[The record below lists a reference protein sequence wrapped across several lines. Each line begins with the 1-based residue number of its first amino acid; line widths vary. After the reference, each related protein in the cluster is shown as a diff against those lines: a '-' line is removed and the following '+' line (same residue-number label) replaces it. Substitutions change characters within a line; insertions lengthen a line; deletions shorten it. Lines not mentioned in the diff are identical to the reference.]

1 MDHKVQITFQ
11 AMAWSGWDPDGYSI
25 VTSAKLWAEKGRAL
39 NPATLG
45 HSISHADATGPMSY
59 EVLVEHIVADRVG
72 FAYRRLVVDNADGT
86 INLTAPN
93 SGQFILRCGETQNL
107 STPTMDAGIS
117 VSVTLN
123 DIR

>member
-11 AMAWSGWDPDGYSI
+11 ATAWSGWDPDGYSI

-39 NPATLG
+39 NSATLG
-45 HSISHADATGPMSY
+45 HSTSSADEPGPMSY
-59 EVLVEHIVADRVG
+59 EVLVEHIFADRVG
-72 FAYRRLVVDNADGT
+72 FAYRRLVIDNPDGT

-93 SGQFILRCGETQNL
+93 FGRFILRLGETKNL

>member
-1 MDHKVQITFQ
+1 MEHKVQITFQ
-11 AMAWSGWDPDGYSI
+11 ATAWSGWDPDGYSI
-25 VTSAKLWAEKGRAL
+25 VTSAKLWVEKGRAL
-39 NPATLG
+39 NSATLG
-45 HSISHADATGPMSY
+45 HSTSDAENPMSY

-93 SGQFILRCGETQNL
+93 FGQFILRCGETKNL